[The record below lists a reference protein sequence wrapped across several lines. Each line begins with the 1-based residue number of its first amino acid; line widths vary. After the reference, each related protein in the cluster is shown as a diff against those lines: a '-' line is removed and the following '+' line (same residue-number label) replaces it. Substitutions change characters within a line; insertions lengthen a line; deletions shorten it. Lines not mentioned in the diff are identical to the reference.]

1 MRRRRRA
8 AIAAVAALA
17 TLTPLGCGEPK
28 ARSSGTTAVPS
39 ITSTSSPTTTVAPIA
54 TRSARIEDLAVDDA
68 TPPTRLRLPAIGVD
82 APVLAVGVGA
92 NGELT
97 VPRAETVGWYRYGS
111 APGRPGNAVLA
122 AHVDFNGRP
131 GAFFRLRQLR
141 PGSLVEVV
149 SGRAD
154 IRRFRVVDVRRAA
167 KTALAAELFA
177 RDGEPRLALIT
188 CGGRFDRSTR
198 HYEDNVI
205 ATAVP
210 VAAVDDASP

>member
-1 MRRRRRA
+1 MRRWRRVA
-8 AIAAVAALA
+8 TSVVAAVLAA
-17 TLTPLGCGEPK
+17 LTPLGCREPK
-28 ARSSGTTAVPS
+28 ARPSEATTAPS
-39 ITSTSSPTTTVAPIA
+39 VTVTPSTTTVVAPPA
-54 TRSARIEDLAVDDA
+54 TRSARIEDLPTDDA
-68 TPPTRLRLPAIGVD
+68 PPPKRLRLPTIGVD

-97 VPRAETVGWYRYGS
+97 VPTAETVGWYRFGS
-111 APGRPGNAVLA
+111 APGRPGTAVLA

-131 GAFFRLRQLR
+131 GAFFRLQQLR
-141 PGSLVEVV
+141 PGSRVEVV
-149 SGRAD
+149 DGGAGV
-154 IRRFRVVDVRRAA
+154 RRFRVVDVRSTP
-167 KTALAAELFA
+167 KTALADELFA

-210 VAAVDDASP
+210 AEGDANP